1 MGYDT
6 VLADSGGSL
15 SGGQRQRIALARALV
30 ARPAILLLDEATSE
44 MDALTESRVTQSLRQ
59 IAPTQVVIAHRLST
73 IQEADL
79 IVVLDRGQIVESGQ
93 HDQLLDRGG
102 VYAQLVTAQRS

>member
-1 MGYDT
+1 
-6 VLADSGGSL
+6 
-15 SGGQRQRIALARALV
+15 
-30 ARPAILLLDEATSE
+30 
-44 MDALTESRVTQSLRQ
+44 
-59 IAPTQVVIAHRLST
+59 VVAHRLST